1 MPRWKACE
9 SDTSK
14 EWNYW
19 QLIPLLEYDD
29 AERADLWYYKDITLS
44 AYTNLSLP
52 AGWFLL
58 NTKPT
63 HQRRL

>member
-19 QLIPLLEYDD
+19 QLISLFDYDD
-29 AERADLWYYKDITLS
+29 AESADVWHYRDILS

-52 AGWFLL
+52 AGSFLL
-58 NTKPT
+58 NTTPT